1 VVDLVYPFEIK
12 KQFDFIFADVPCSG
26 SGTWGR
32 TPEQLK
38 YFKQEQL
45 ATYTELQGKII
56 ENLIPALKLHGHL
69 LFATCSVYKN
79 ENENNVAKL
88 LATGK
93 FKVVKQQYFK
103 GYDKQ
108 ADTLFGALL
117 EKITD

>member
-1 VVDLVYPFEIK
+1 
-12 KQFDFIFADVPCSG
+12 
-26 SGTWGR
+26 
-32 TPEQLK
+32 
-38 YFKQEQL
+38 
-45 ATYTELQGKII
+45 
-56 ENLIPALKLHGHL
+56 L
-69 LFATCSVYKN
+69 LFATCSVYQN

-117 EKITD
+117 EKIAD

>member
-1 VVDLVYPFEIK
+1 MRTYAHHVKLFVQEIDLTEAFDIK
-12 KQFDFIFADVPCSG
+12 KPFDFVFADVPCSG

-79 ENENNVAKL
+79 ENENNRY
-88 LATGK
+88 
-93 FKVVKQQYFK
+93 VV
-103 GYDKQ
+103 
-108 ADTLFGALL
+108 
-117 EKITD
+117 EKNNFMIYYGL